1 MPHRLRAE
9 VVGDAVLVKLDY
21 KRLDDSNVWDV
32 EEQLVRL
39 AAERDPPRLWLDL
52 AGLEHLSSL
61 SLGKFLALHKRLR
74 ALGGQLRLINVGP
87 RVSRLLE
94 RTRLSKVLDVRPPDE
109 AGAEDTD

>member
-1 MPHRLRAE
+1 MAHRLRAE

-21 KRLDDSNVWDV
+21 KRLDDSNIWDV

-74 ALGGQLRLINVGP
+74 ALGGQLRLVNVGP
-87 RVSRLLE
+87 RVNRLLE
-94 RTRLSKVLDVRPPDE
+94 RTKLANVLNIQPSGE
-109 AGAEDTD
+109 AGPQDVD